1 MDKTIE
7 RTAYANPGDIELTRK
22 AADDNVELVTDRL
35 RKMMPECGFG
45 ELGTCCVMCYMG
57 PCRIDPFGQGT
68 RTGVC
73 GATPDVIVA
82 RNFLR
87 SATGGASSHAGHAR
101 ELAILLLEI
110 AEGKAPGY
118 KIREEG
124 KLLSLADKLGVP
136 VDG

>member
-1 MDKTIE
+1 MDKTID

-82 RNFLR
+82 RNFL
-87 SATGGASSHAGHAR
+87 
-101 ELAILLLEI
+101 
-110 AEGKAPGY
+110 
-118 KIREEG
+118 
-124 KLLSLADKLGVP
+124 
-136 VDG
+136 